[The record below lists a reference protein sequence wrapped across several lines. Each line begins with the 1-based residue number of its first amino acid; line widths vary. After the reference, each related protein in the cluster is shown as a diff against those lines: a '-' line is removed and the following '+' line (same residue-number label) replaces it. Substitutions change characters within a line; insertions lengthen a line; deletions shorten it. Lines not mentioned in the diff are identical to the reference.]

1 MNETYHPE
9 ELDNLGKSAFQKGK
23 YSQAAEYFSAA
34 AEGYRALKEDV
45 KTAEMDNNRSV
56 ALLKGG
62 DFLAALEAA
71 QGTDAV
77 FEAAGDIRRQAMALG
92 NFAAALEGLNLIEEA
107 IQNYEKAD
115 ELFKVIGE
123 HELRAPVLQSLSNLQ
138 FKSGRGFE
146 GLANLNAGFE
156 EGGKTNL
163 RRRFLKFFTDL
174 PIKYLTKTK

>member
-1 MNETYHPE
+1 MNDTYHPE
-9 ELDNLGKSAFQKGK
+9 ELDKLGKNAFHNGN
-23 YSQAAEYFSAA
+23 YAEAAEYFSTA
-34 AEGYRALKEDV
+34 AEGYRALKEDIRA
-45 KTAEMDNNRSV
+45 AEMDNNRSV

-62 DFLAALEAA
+62 DFQGALEAA

-77 FEAAGDIRRQAMALG
+77 FEAVGDIRRQAMALG
-92 NFAAALEGLNLIEEA
+92 NYGAALEGLNRIEEA
-107 IQNYEKAD
+107 IQSYERAD
-115 ELFKVIGE
+115 QLFKDIGE
-123 HELRAPVLQSLSNLQ
+123 HELRAPVLQSLSTLQ
-138 FKSGRGFE
+138 FKSGRSFE